1 MRMTLTTH
9 PSHQVMSNL
18 FLKHFIHKQVN
29 YKVVY
34 RARDITLLPG
44 GSGGAES
51 ANINHIR
58 GAYVSTKAGVWQSGE
73 KV

>member
-9 PSHQVMSNL
+9 SSHQAMSNL

-29 YKVVY
+29 YKVVH
-34 RARDITLLPG
+34 RARDITLSPG
-44 GSGGAES
+44 GGGAES